1 MKRAILILWMT
12 LTPIMAV
19 TAQEAK
25 VDSTAVEET
34 IVEETAPQYFL
45 DHHLNFNLGGGLHT
59 MISDP
64 LYGHWEKGFGG
75 MFEARYEL
83 VPKVV
88 GFGTG
93 LKLTLR
99 NSATTSNYKEDNSK
113 YVSTAE
119 GKWNGNGQE
128 AKSYTSEFKDWHEK
142 ENMMAIEIPAQFV
155 ISTGFT
161 KPCSFHAAIG
171 ASLSLPIAGKYK
183 PTDGYYNNA
192 ILFEQTD
199 YFMDKLKDHDDVGEH
214 MADDVEKGK
223 IKYGL
228 GVNAIADLGMLKK
241 LTNECAL
248 YFGLY
253 GSYGV
258 LNVCKKN
265 ESNLYN
271 AQEHKYVGLYSSNQV
286 SKITPIEAGVKI
298 GVYLSF
304 HDTQR
309 EINEVNKIQ
318 DERVRS
324 EAEAAAAKRAA
335 KTEDKGSKAEPAN
348 DKNKTK
354 PQENKNTEQQTSA
367 ADESLRKEAIAALR
381 EIKNAAKYANV
392 NASPLFP
399 KEADEHFLTVRKY
412 LEANPEAKIIITGHT
427 DNSGTPAKNI
437 VNGQHRAEAFKN
449 ALVRKN
455 IPRNRIGCVSKGETE
470 PIASNDTPE
479 GREQNRRVELD
490 LVDSGASSTNDTSI
504 EEDSEEE
511 LRIGG
516 E

>member
-1 MKRAILILWMT
+1 MRRAILILWMS
-12 LTPIMAV
+12 LTPAMVV
-19 TAQEAK
+19 TAQETKA
-25 VDSTAVEET
+25 DSTTAVEET
-34 IVEETAPQYFL
+34 FVEEPAAQYFL
-45 DHHLNFNLGGGLHT
+45 NHHLNFNIGGGLHT
-59 MISDP
+59 MMSDP

-75 MFEARYEL
+75 MFEARYEV

-93 LKLTLR
+93 LKMTLR
-99 NSATTSNYKEDNSK
+99 NSATTSNCKEVIKDYKSE
-113 YVSTAE
+113 
-119 GKWNGNGQE
+119 NGQK
-128 AKSYTSEFKDWHEK
+128 AQYTSEFKDWREK
-142 ENMMAIEIPAQFV
+142 ENMMAIEIPVQFV

-161 KPCSFHAAIG
+161 KPCSFHAALG

-183 PTDGYYNNA
+183 PTEGYYNNS
-192 ILFEQTD
+192 ILFEQTG
-199 YFMDKLKDHDDVGEH
+199 YPMDKLKGHDDLDKH

-228 GVNAIADLGMLKK
+228 GVNAIADLGILKK

-248 YFGLY
+248 YIGLY

-258 LNVCKKN
+258 LNVCKGN
-265 ESNLYN
+265 ENNLYK
-271 AQEHKYVGLYSSNQV
+271 AQEHEYVGIYSSNQV
-286 SKITPIEAGVKI
+286 SKITPIEAGLKI

-304 HDTQR
+304 HDTEK
-309 EINEVNKIQ
+309 EISEVNKAL

-335 KTEDKGSKAEPAN
+335 KTEDTGRKQEQG
-348 DKNKTK
+348 NKTK
-354 PQENKNTEQQTSA
+354 PQENKNTEQQVTVI
-367 ADESLRKEAIAALR
+367 DEALRKEAIEALK

-399 KEADEHFLTVRKY
+399 KEADQYFLTVRKY
-412 LEANPEAKIIITGHT
+412 LESNPEAKIIITGHT

-504 EEDSEEE
+504 EEESEEE
-511 LRIGG
+511 LKIGG
-516 E
+516 NGQ

>member
-1 MKRAILILWMT
+1 MS
-12 LTPIMAV
+12 LTPAMVV

-25 VDSTAVEET
+25 VDSSSVEET
-34 IVEETAPQYFL
+34 FVEETAPQYFL

-59 MISDP
+59 LMSDP

-75 MFEARYEL
+75 MFEARYEI

-99 NSATTSNYKEDNSK
+99 NSATTSNSKEVNTQ
-113 YVSTAE
+113 YVSEAGGE
-119 GKWNGNGQE
+119 WNGNGQK

-155 ISTGFT
+155 ISTGAT

-171 ASLSLPIAGKYK
+171 ASLSLPIVGKYK
-183 PTDGYYNNA
+183 ADEGYYINS
-192 ILFEQTD
+192 ILFEQTGYD
-199 YFMDKLKDHDDVGEH
+199 MYRLKDHDDVGKH
-214 MADDVEKGK
+214 MAEDEEKGK

-228 GVNAIADLGMLKK
+228 GVNAIADLGILKK
-241 LTNECAL
+241 LSDQCAL
-248 YFGLY
+248 YIGLY

-258 LNVCKKN
+258 LNVCKEN
-265 ESNLYN
+265 ESSLYN

-286 SKITPIEAGVKI
+286 SKITPIEAGLKI

-304 HDTQR
+304 HDTER
-309 EINEVNKIQ
+309 EIDEVNKMQ

-335 KTEDKGSKAEPAN
+335 KTEGKDRKQESDNKSKAQPQEE
-348 DKNKTK
+348 KK
-354 PQENKNTEQQTSA
+354 QENKTPSTTPVDETSK
-367 ADESLRKEAIAALR
+367 KEALNALK
-381 EIKNAAKYANV
+381 EIKGMAKYANV

-399 KEADEHFLTVRKY
+399 KEADQYFLIVRKY

-449 ALVRKN
+449 ALVRKS

-490 LVDSGASSTNDTSI
+490 LVDSGASSTNDASI

-511 LRIGG
+511 LKIGG
-516 E
+516 K

>member
-1 MKRAILILWMT
+1 MT

-75 MFEARYEL
+75 MFEARYEI

-99 NSATTSNYKEDNSK
+99 NSATTSNRKEVNTK

-119 GKWNGNGQE
+119 GKWNGNGQD

-183 PTDGYYNNA
+183 ADEGVLQNA
-192 ILFEQTD
+192 ILFEQTG
-199 YFMDKLKDHDDVGEH
+199 YEMKGITHDDL
-214 MADDVEKGK
+214 MPYNAKDIEKGK

-228 GVNAIADLGMLKK
+228 GVNAIADLGILKK
-241 LTNECAL
+241 LSDQCAL
-248 YFGLY
+248 YIGLY
-253 GSYGV
+253 GSYGL

-286 SKITPIEAGVKI
+286 SKITPIEAGLKI

-304 HDTQR
+304 HDTER
-309 EINEVNKIQ
+309 EIDEVNKMQ

-335 KTEDKGSKAEPAN
+335 KVEDKGNKTEPA
-348 DKNKTK
+348 DKKQTK
-354 PQENKNTEQQTSA
+354 PQENKKPEQQQVNVV
-367 ADESLRKEAIAALR
+367 DESLKKQAIEALK
-381 EIKNAAKYANV
+381 EIKNAARYANV

-399 KEADEHFLTVRKY
+399 KEADEYFLTVRKY

-511 LRIGG
+511 LKIGG
-516 E
+516 K

>member
-1 MKRAILILWMT
+1 MT
-12 LTPIMAV
+12 LTPVVAV
-19 TAQEAK
+19 IAQEAK

-75 MFEARYEL
+75 MFEARYEI

-99 NSATTSNYKEDNSK
+99 NSATTSNRKEVNTK

-119 GKWNGNGQE
+119 GKWNGNGQD

-183 PTDGYYNNA
+183 ADEGVLQNA
-192 ILFEQTD
+192 ILFEQTG
-199 YFMDKLKDHDDVGEH
+199 YEMKGITHDDL
-214 MADDVEKGK
+214 MPYNAKDIEKGK

-228 GVNAIADLGMLKK
+228 GVNAIADLGILKK
-241 LTNECAL
+241 LSDQCAL
-248 YFGLY
+248 YIGLY
-253 GSYGV
+253 GSYGL

-286 SKITPIEAGVKI
+286 SKITPIEAGLKI

-304 HDTQR
+304 HDTER
-309 EINEVNKIQ
+309 EIDEVNKMQ

-335 KTEDKGSKAEPAN
+335 KVEDKGNKTEPA
-348 DKNKTK
+348 DKKQTK
-354 PQENKNTEQQTSA
+354 PQENKKPEQQQVNVV
-367 ADESLRKEAIAALR
+367 DESLKKQAIEALK
-381 EIKNAAKYANV
+381 EIKNAARYANV

-399 KEADEHFLTVRKY
+399 KEADEYFLTVRKY

-511 LRIGG
+511 LKIGG
-516 E
+516 K

>member
-1 MKRAILILWMT
+1 MKRAIIILWMI
-12 LTPIMAV
+12 LTPAVVV
-19 TAQEAK
+19 TAQEASA
-25 VDSTAVEET
+25 DSTTVEETAVEET

-45 DHHLNFNLGGGLHT
+45 NHHLNFNLGGGLHT

-75 MFEARYEL
+75 MFEARYEF

-93 LKLTLR
+93 LKMTLR
-99 NSATTSNYKEDNSK
+99 NSATTSNCKEVIKDYKSE
-113 YVSTAE
+113 
-119 GKWNGNGQE
+119 NGQK
-128 AKSYTSEFKDWHEK
+128 AQYTSEFKDWREK
-142 ENMMAIEIPAQFV
+142 ENMMAIEIPVQFV

-161 KPCSFHAAIG
+161 KPCSFHAALG

-183 PTDGYYNNA
+183 PTEGYYNNS
-192 ILFEQTD
+192 ILFEQTG
-199 YFMDKLKDHDDVGEH
+199 FPMDKLKDHDDLYKH

-228 GVNAIADLGMLKK
+228 GVNAIADLGILKK

-248 YFGLY
+248 YIGLY

-258 LNVCKKN
+258 LNVCKGN
-265 ESNLYN
+265 ENNLYK
-271 AQEHKYVGLYSSNQV
+271 AQEHEYAGIYSSNQV
-286 SKITPIEAGVKI
+286 SKITPIEAGLKVGFYI
-298 GVYLSF
+298 SF
-304 HDTQR
+304 HDTEK
-309 EINEVNKIQ
+309 EISEVNKVL

-335 KTEDKGSKAEPAN
+335 KAEGKDRKTEPVN
-348 DKNKTK
+348 KNQTK
-354 PQENKNTEQQTSA
+354 PQENKSSEPATV
-367 ADESLRKEAIAALR
+367 DEASRKEAIEALKA
-381 EIKNAAKYANV
+381 IKSAAKYANV
-392 NASPLFP
+392 NAAPLFP
-399 KEADEHFLTVRKY
+399 KEADQYFLTIRKY
-412 LEANPEAKIIITGHT
+412 LDANPEAKIIITGHT

-490 LVDSGASSTNDTSI
+490 LVDGGTSPTNDATI
-504 EEDSEEE
+504 DEEEEGEEE
-511 LRIGG
+511 LKIGG
-516 E
+516 K

>member
-1 MKRAILILWMT
+1 MKRAIIILWMI
-12 LTPIMAV
+12 LTPAVVV
-19 TAQEAK
+19 TAQEASA
-25 VDSTAVEET
+25 DSTTVEETAVEET

-45 DHHLNFNLGGGLHT
+45 NHHLNFNLGGGLHT
-59 MISDP
+59 LISDP

-75 MFEARYEL
+75 MFEARYEF

-93 LKLTLR
+93 LKMTLR
-99 NSATTSNYKEDNSK
+99 NSATTSNCKEVIKDYKSE
-113 YVSTAE
+113 
-119 GKWNGNGQE
+119 NGQK
-128 AKSYTSEFKDWHEK
+128 AQYTSEFKDWREK
-142 ENMMAIEIPAQFV
+142 ENMMAIEIPVQFV

-161 KPCSFHAAIG
+161 KPCSFHAALG

-183 PTDGYYNNA
+183 PTEGYYNNS
-192 ILFEQTD
+192 ILFEQTG
-199 YFMDKLKDHDDVGEH
+199 FPMDKLKGHDDLDKH

-228 GVNAIADLGMLKK
+228 GVNAIADLGILKK

-248 YFGLY
+248 YIGLY

-258 LNVCKKN
+258 LNVCKGN
-265 ESNLYN
+265 ENNLYK
-271 AQEHKYVGLYSSNQV
+271 AQEHEYAGIYSSNQV
-286 SKITPIEAGVKI
+286 SKITPIEAGLKVGFYI
-298 GVYLSF
+298 SF
-304 HDTQR
+304 HDTEK
-309 EINEVNKIQ
+309 EISEVNKVL

-335 KTEDKGSKAEPAN
+335 KAEGKDRKTEPVN
-348 DKNKTK
+348 KNQTK
-354 PQENKNTEQQTSA
+354 PQENKSSEPATV
-367 ADESLRKEAIAALR
+367 DEASRKEAIEALKA
-381 EIKNAAKYANV
+381 IKSAAKYANV
-392 NASPLFP
+392 NAAPLFP
-399 KEADEHFLTVRKY
+399 KEADQYFLTIRKY
-412 LEANPEAKIIITGHT
+412 LDANPEAKIIITGHT

-490 LVDSGASSTNDTSI
+490 LVDGGTSPTNDATI
-504 EEDSEEE
+504 DEEEEGEEE
-511 LRIGG
+511 LKIGG
-516 E
+516 K

>member
-1 MKRAILILWMT
+1 MKRAIIILWMI
-12 LTPIMAV
+12 LTPAVVV
-19 TAQEAK
+19 TAQEASA
-25 VDSTAVEET
+25 DSTTVEETAVEET

-45 DHHLNFNLGGGLHT
+45 NHHLNFNLGGGLHT

-93 LKLTLR
+93 LKMTLR
-99 NSATTSNYKEDNSK
+99 NSATTSNCKEVIKDYKSE
-113 YVSTAE
+113 
-119 GKWNGNGQE
+119 NGQK
-128 AKSYTSEFKDWHEK
+128 AQYTSEFKDWREK
-142 ENMMAIEIPAQFV
+142 ENMMAIEIPVQFV

-161 KPCSFHAAIG
+161 KPCSFHAALG

-183 PTDGYYNNA
+183 PTEGYYNNS
-192 ILFEQTD
+192 ILFEQTG
-199 YFMDKLKDHDDVGEH
+199 FPMDKLKDHDDLDKH

-228 GVNAIADLGMLKK
+228 GVNAIADLGILKK

-248 YFGLY
+248 YIGLY

-258 LNVCKKN
+258 LNVCKGN
-265 ESNLYN
+265 ENNLYK
-271 AQEHKYVGLYSSNQV
+271 AQEHEYAGIYSSNQV
-286 SKITPIEAGVKI
+286 SKITPIEAGLKVGFYI
-298 GVYLSF
+298 SF
-304 HDTQR
+304 HDTEK
-309 EINEVNKIQ
+309 EISEVNKVL

-335 KTEDKGSKAEPAN
+335 KAEGKDRKTEPVN
-348 DKNKTK
+348 KNQTK
-354 PQENKNTEQQTSA
+354 PQENKSSEPATV
-367 ADESLRKEAIAALR
+367 DEASRKEAIEALKA
-381 EIKNAAKYANV
+381 IKSAAKYANV
-392 NASPLFP
+392 NAAPLFP
-399 KEADEHFLTVRKY
+399 KEADQYFLTIRKY
-412 LEANPEAKIIITGHT
+412 LDANPEAKIIITGHT

-490 LVDSGASSTNDTSI
+490 LVDGGTSPTNDATI
-504 EEDSEEE
+504 DEEE
-511 LRIGG
+511 EGEEKLKIGG
-516 E
+516 K

>member
-1 MKRAILILWMT
+1 MKRAIIILWMI
-12 LTPIMAV
+12 LTPAVVV
-19 TAQEAK
+19 TAQEASA
-25 VDSTAVEET
+25 DSTTVEETAVEET

-93 LKLTLR
+93 LKMTLR
-99 NSATTSNYKEDNSK
+99 NSATTSNCKEVIKDYKSE
-113 YVSTAE
+113 
-119 GKWNGNGQE
+119 NGQK
-128 AKSYTSEFKDWHEK
+128 AQYTSEFKDWREK
-142 ENMMAIEIPAQFV
+142 ENMMAIEIPVQFV

-161 KPCSFHAAIG
+161 KPCSFHAALG

-183 PTDGYYNNA
+183 PTEGYYNNS
-192 ILFEQTD
+192 ILFEQTG
-199 YFMDKLKDHDDVGEH
+199 FPMDKLKGHDDLDKH
-214 MADDVEKGK
+214 MADDVENGK

-228 GVNAIADLGMLKK
+228 GVNAIADLGILKK

-248 YFGLY
+248 YIGLY

-258 LNVCKKN
+258 LNVCKGN
-265 ESNLYN
+265 ENNLYK
-271 AQEHKYVGLYSSNQV
+271 AQEHEYAGIYSSNQV
-286 SKITPIEAGVKI
+286 SKITPIEAGLKVGFYI
-298 GVYLSF
+298 SF
-304 HDTQR
+304 HDTEK
-309 EINEVNKIQ
+309 EISEVNKVL

-335 KTEDKGSKAEPAN
+335 KAEGKDRKTEPVN
-348 DKNKTK
+348 KNQTK
-354 PQENKNTEQQTSA
+354 PQENKSSEPATV
-367 ADESLRKEAIAALR
+367 DEASRKEAIEALKA
-381 EIKNAAKYANV
+381 IKSAAKYANV
-392 NASPLFP
+392 NAAPLFP
-399 KEADEHFLTVRKY
+399 KEADQYFLTIRKY
-412 LEANPEAKIIITGHT
+412 LDANPEAKIIITGHT

-490 LVDSGASSTNDTSI
+490 LVDGGTSPTNDATI
-504 EEDSEEE
+504 DEEEEGEEE
-511 LRIGG
+511 LKIGG
-516 E
+516 K

>member
-75 MFEARYEL
+75 MFEARYEI

-99 NSATTSNYKEDNSK
+99 NSATTSNRKEVNTK

-119 GKWNGNGQE
+119 GKWNGNGQD
-128 AKSYTSEFKDWHEK
+128 AKSYTSEFKNWHEK

-183 PTDGYYNNA
+183 ADEGVLQNA
-192 ILFEQTD
+192 ILFEQTG
-199 YFMDKLKDHDDVGEH
+199 YEMKGITHDDL
-214 MADDVEKGK
+214 MPYNAKDIEKGK

-228 GVNAIADLGMLKK
+228 GVNAIADLGILKK
-241 LTNECAL
+241 LSNECAL

-335 KTEDKGSKAEPAN
+335 KAEDKGNKAEPA

-354 PQENKNTEQQTSA
+354 PQENKNTEPQTTVV
-367 ADESLRKEAIAALR
+367 DESLRKEALAALK

-511 LRIGG
+511 LKIGG
-516 E
+516 K

>member
-1 MKRAILILWMT
+1 MT
-12 LTPIMAV
+12 LTPVVAV
-19 TAQEAK
+19 IAQEANT
-25 VDSTAVEET
+25 DSTAVEET
-34 IVEETAPQYFL
+34 FAEETAPQYFL
-45 DHHLNFNLGGGLHT
+45 AHHLNFNLGGGLHT
-59 MISDP
+59 LMSNP

-75 MFEARYEL
+75 MFEARYEI
-83 VPKVV
+83 VPKMV

-93 LKLTLR
+93 LKMTLR
-99 NSATTSNYKEDNSK
+99 NSATTSNSKEVNTNYISK
-113 YVSTAE
+113 E
-119 GKWNGNGQE
+119 GEWNGNGQK

-155 ISTGFT
+155 ISTGAT

-183 PTDGYYNNA
+183 ADEGYYKNS
-192 ILFEQTD
+192 ILFEQTGYD
-199 YFMDKLKDHDDVGEH
+199 MYKLEGHDGVGVH
-214 MADDVEKGK
+214 MADKEEKGK

-228 GVNAIADLGMLKK
+228 GVNAIADLGILKK
-241 LTNECAL
+241 LSDQCAL
-248 YFGLY
+248 YIGLY
-253 GSYGV
+253 GSYGL

-271 AQEHKYVGLYSSNQV
+271 AQEHKYVGLFSSNQV
-286 SKITPIEAGVKI
+286 SKITPIEAGLKI

-304 HDTQR
+304 HDTER
-309 EINEVNKIQ
+309 EIDEVNKMQ

-335 KTEDKGSKAEPAN
+335 KVEDKGSKTEPA
-348 DKNKTK
+348 DKKQTK
-354 PQENKNTEQQTSA
+354 PQENKKPEQQQVNVV
-367 ADESLRKEAIAALR
+367 DESLKKQAIEALK
-381 EIKNAAKYANV
+381 EIKNAARYANV

-399 KEADEHFLTVRKY
+399 KEADEYFLTVRKY

-490 LVDSGASSTNDTSI
+490 LVDSGASPTNDTSI

-511 LRIGG
+511 LKIGG
-516 E
+516 K

>member
-1 MKRAILILWMT
+1 MRRAIIILWMS
-12 LTPIMAV
+12 LTPAMVV
-19 TAQEAK
+19 TAQETK
-25 VDSTAVEET
+25 VDSTTVVEET
-34 IVEETAPQYFL
+34 FVEESAPQYFL

-59 MISDP
+59 MMSDP

-93 LKLTLR
+93 LKMTLR
-99 NSATTSNYKEDNSK
+99 NSATTSNCKDVNANYISE
-113 YVSTAE
+113 AGGE
-119 GKWNGNGQE
+119 WNGNGQE
-128 AKSYTSEFKDWHEK
+128 AQSYTSEFKNWHEK
-142 ENMMAIEIPAQFV
+142 ESMMAIEVPVQFV

-161 KPCSFHAAIG
+161 KPCSFHAALG

-183 PTDGYYNNA
+183 ADEGVLQNA
-192 ILFEQTD
+192 ILFEQTG
-199 YFMDKLKDHDDVGEH
+199 YEMKGIDHDDLMPYKAEEI
-214 MADDVEKGK
+214 EKGK

-228 GVNAIADLGMLKK
+228 GVNAIADLGILKK
-241 LTNECAL
+241 LANECAL
-248 YFGLY
+248 YIGLY

-258 LNVCKKN
+258 LNVCKGN
-265 ESNLYN
+265 DNNLYK
-271 AQEHKYVGLYSSNQV
+271 AQEHKYAGIYSSNQV
-286 SKITPIEAGVKI
+286 SKITPIEAGLKI

-304 HDTQR
+304 HDTEK
-309 EINEVNKIQ
+309 EISEVNKIQ

-335 KTEDKGSKAEPAN
+335 KAEETGRKQEPG
-348 DKNKTK
+348 NKTK
-354 PQENKNTEQQTSA
+354 PQDSKKPEQQVTVV
-367 ADESLRKEAIAALR
+367 DEALRKEAIEALK
-381 EIKNAAKYANV
+381 EIKNSAKYANI

-399 KEADEHFLTVRKY
+399 KEADQYFLTVRKY
-412 LEANPEAKIIITGHT
+412 LESNPEAKIIITGHT

-504 EEDSEEE
+504 EEESEEE
-511 LRIGG
+511 LKIGG
-516 E
+516 NGQ

>member
-1 MKRAILILWMT
+1 MRRAILILWMS
-12 LTPIMAV
+12 LTPAMVV
-19 TAQEAK
+19 TAQETKA
-25 VDSTAVEET
+25 DSTTAVEET
-34 IVEETAPQYFL
+34 FVEEPAAQYFL
-45 DHHLNFNLGGGLHT
+45 NHHLNFNIGGGLHT
-59 MISDP
+59 MMSDP

-75 MFEARYEL
+75 MFEARYEV

-93 LKLTLR
+93 LKMTLR
-99 NSATTSNYKEDNSK
+99 NSATTSNCKEVIKDYKSE
-113 YVSTAE
+113 
-119 GKWNGNGQE
+119 NGQK
-128 AKSYTSEFKDWHEK
+128 AQYTSEFKDWREK
-142 ENMMAIEIPAQFV
+142 ENMMAIEIPVQFV

-161 KPCSFHAAIG
+161 KPCSFHAALG

-183 PTDGYYNNA
+183 PTEGYYNNS
-192 ILFEQTD
+192 ILFEQTG
-199 YFMDKLKDHDDVGEH
+199 YPMDKLKGHDDLDKH

-228 GVNAIADLGMLKK
+228 GVNAIADLGILKK

-248 YFGLY
+248 YIGLY

-258 LNVCKKN
+258 LNVCKGN
-265 ESNLYN
+265 ENNLYK
-271 AQEHKYVGLYSSNQV
+271 AQEHEYVGIYSSNQV
-286 SKITPIEAGVKI
+286 SKITPIEAGLKI

-304 HDTQR
+304 HDTEK
-309 EINEVNKIQ
+309 EISEVNKAL

-335 KTEDKGSKAEPAN
+335 KTEDTGRKQEQG
-348 DKNKTK
+348 NKTK
-354 PQENKNTEQQTSA
+354 PQENKNTEQQITVV
-367 ADESLRKEAIAALR
+367 DESLRKEAIAALK

-399 KEADEHFLTVRKY
+399 KEADQYFLTVRKY
-412 LEANPEAKIIITGHT
+412 LESNPEAKIIITGHT

-490 LVDSGASSTNDTSI
+490 LVDSGASSTNDTTI
-504 EEDSEEE
+504 EEEDEEE
-511 LRIGG
+511 LKIGG
-516 E
+516 K

>member
-1 MKRAILILWMT
+1 MRRAILILWMS
-12 LTPIMAV
+12 LTPAMVV
-19 TAQEAK
+19 TAQETKA
-25 VDSTAVEET
+25 DSTTAVEET
-34 IVEETAPQYFL
+34 FVEEPAAQYFL
-45 DHHLNFNLGGGLHT
+45 NHHLNFNIGGGLHT
-59 MISDP
+59 MMSDP

-75 MFEARYEL
+75 MFEARYEV

-93 LKLTLR
+93 LKMTLR
-99 NSATTSNYKEDNSK
+99 NSATTSNCKEVIKDYKSE
-113 YVSTAE
+113 
-119 GKWNGNGQE
+119 NGQK
-128 AKSYTSEFKDWHEK
+128 AQYTSEFKDWREK
-142 ENMMAIEIPAQFV
+142 ENMMAIEIPVQFV

-161 KPCSFHAAIG
+161 KPCSFHAALG

-183 PTDGYYNNA
+183 PTEGYYNNS
-192 ILFEQTD
+192 ILFEQTG
-199 YFMDKLKDHDDVGEH
+199 YPMDKLKGHDDLDKH

-228 GVNAIADLGMLKK
+228 GVNAIADLGILKK

-248 YFGLY
+248 YIGLY

-258 LNVCKKN
+258 LNVCKGN
-265 ESNLYN
+265 ENNLYK
-271 AQEHKYVGLYSSNQV
+271 AQEHEYVGIYSSNQV
-286 SKITPIEAGVKI
+286 SKITPIEAGLKI

-304 HDTQR
+304 HDTEK
-309 EINEVNKIQ
+309 EISEVNKVL

-335 KTEDKGSKAEPAN
+335 KTEDTGRKQEQG
-348 DKNKTK
+348 NKTK
-354 PQENKNTEQQTSA
+354 PQENKNTEQQVTVV
-367 ADESLRKEAIAALR
+367 DESLRKEAIAALK

-399 KEADEHFLTVRKY
+399 KEADQYFLTVRKY
-412 LEANPEAKIIITGHT
+412 LESNPEAKIIITGHT

-490 LVDSGASSTNDTSI
+490 LVDSGASSANDTTI
-504 EEDSEEE
+504 EEEDEEE
-511 LRIGG
+511 LKIGG
-516 E
+516 K